1 MYDNI
6 AGAFMRLCIT
16 LVVVM
21 GLAVLI
27 NRSCSCSEAAAE
39 GVVGGGGANAQ
50 GGVMVGAEMRARVV
64 GWYTYKDG
72 ALPVGDVRHELVE
85 VSAKAIGEA
94 AELYGLDWELLAA
107 CAYAESSYDPR
118 AVGKVGEV
126 GLLQVHGPARR
137 SCVKSGLDLTEP
149 RGQVLCGA
157 RWLSLLAGK
166 CGAVVADPE
175 LCSSRTA
182 RDGARARACS
192 GGLAAYLSGSCEA
205 SPGVGRK
212 VAYRL
217 RLVEAAQRHTSPRP
231 VS

>member
-1 MYDNI
+1 
-6 AGAFMRLCIT
+6 MRLCIT
-16 LVVVM
+16 LIVVM

-39 GVVGGGGANAQ
+39 GVVGGGANAQ
-50 GGVMVGAEMRARVV
+50 GGAEMRVREVV
-64 GWYTYKDG
+64 RWYTYKDG
-72 ALPVGDVRHELVE
+72 ALGGGDVRHELVG
-85 VSAKAIGEA
+85 VSARAIGEA

-107 CAYAESSYDPR
+107 CAYAESSYDPG

-137 SCVKSGLDLTEP
+137 TCVKSGLDLTEP